1 MLAMP
6 HTMLPCP
13 HIAPRRGGSRN
24 IEGGV
29 HNVHDCRKQ
38 FCSGTATGKG
48 SAKRSIEVWKK
59 IFHLHF
65 SVVFIGSRS
74 TFVVYTALLTGRLSL
89 SDVLELA
96 RARPLSVAM
105 VI

>member
-1 MLAMP
+1 M
-6 HTMLPCP
+6 
-13 HIAPRRGGSRN
+13 
-24 IEGGV
+24 E
-29 HNVHDCRKQ
+29 
-38 FCSGTATGKG
+38 
-48 SAKRSIEVWKK
+48 K